1 MNNEP
6 TIPTTTETITTPC
19 DRRFFP
25 SLCWGAIIGGTV
37 AAIGIQ
43 ILLSILGTGA
53 GLAIFTPMTDN
64 DAVKGFSEGAA
75 AIWSICALVAIF
87 FGAVIAGRF
96 SHSVHGGFVHGI
108 LVWCL
113 TLIISLVLITAGTGK
128 VMGGVLKVLGEG
140 LGIGGKAVAAGAGD
154 LAKEGVKRSSDQL
167 GSFIDEAVQS
177 VPTNAAPKAA
187 IRAKREIGFAVTKLF
202 APGNDI
208 NSQDNRTA
216 VIKSLMDYT
225 QMSEADATK
234 TVDDWM
240 TSYKNLKAELDNI
253 KVMAEQKAKVAADEA
268 AHNLSITAIWAFFGL
283 LLGLLVSVAGGIL
296 GADHAMRRVKVE
308 NVRSAQLSA
317 K

>member
-6 TIPTTTETITTPC
+6 SLVTPETTTN
-19 DRRFFP
+19 R
-25 SLCWGAIIGGTV
+25 SLCCGFPALCWSAIIGGTI

-53 GLAIFTPMTDN
+53 GLAIFAPMTDN
-64 DAVKGFSEGAA
+64 NAVKSFSEGAA
-75 AIWSICALVAIF
+75 AIWSICALVALF

-108 LVWCL
+108 IVWCL
-113 TLIISLVLITAGTGK
+113 TLIISLLLLTAGTGL
-128 VMGGVLKVLGEG
+128 VIGGVLKVLGEG
-140 LGIGGKAVAAGAGD
+140 LGIGGKVVAAGTGD
-154 LAKEGVKRSSDQL
+154 LVKEGVKRSSDQL

-187 IRAKREIGFAVTKLF
+187 TRAKREIGFAVTKLF

-208 NSQDNRTA
+208 KSPDNRSA
-216 VIKSLMDYT
+216 VIKSLGDYA

-240 TSYKNLKAELDNI
+240 VSYKNLKAELDNL
-253 KVMAEQKAKVAADEA
+253 KPMAEQKAKVAADEA
-268 AHNLSITAIWAFFGL
+268 AHNISITAIWAFFGL
-283 LLGLLVSVAGGIL
+283 LLGLLVSAAGGIL

-308 NVRSAQLSA
+308 NGRLAQLSA

>member
-6 TIPTTTETITTPC
+6 SLVATETVT
-19 DRRFFP
+19 DRSLCGGFP
-25 SLCWGAIIGGTV
+25 SLCWSAVIGGTV

-64 DAVKGFSEGAA
+64 NTVKGFSEGGA
-75 AIWSICALVAIF
+75 AIWSICALVALF

-108 LVWCL
+108 IVWCL
-113 TLIISLVLITAGTGK
+113 TLIISLLLLTAGTGL
-128 VMGGVLKVLGEG
+128 VMGGVLKILGEG
-140 LGIGGKAVAAGAGD
+140 LGIGGKAVAAGTGD
-154 LAKEGVKRSSDQL
+154 LVKEGAQRSSEQL
-167 GSFIDEAVQS
+167 ESFIDEAVQS
-177 VPTNAAPKAA
+177 VPTNAAPKATT
-187 IRAKREIGFAVTKLF
+187 RAKREIGFAVTKLF
-202 APGNDI
+202 GPGNDI
-208 NSQDNRTA
+208 NSPDNRAA
-216 VIKSLMDYT
+216 VIKSLGDYA

-240 TSYKNLKAELDNI
+240 VSYKNLKAELDNI
-253 KVMAEQKAKVAADEA
+253 KAMAEQKGKVAADEA

-283 LLGLLVSVAGGIL
+283 LLGLLVSAAGGIL
-296 GADHAMRRVKVE
+296 GAETAMRRVQVE
-308 NVRSAQLSA
+308 NVRLAQLSA

>member
-6 TIPTTTETITTPC
+6 SLVTPETTTN
-19 DRRFFP
+19 R
-25 SLCWGAIIGGTV
+25 SLCGGFPALCWSAIICGTV

-43 ILLSILGTGA
+43 IFLSTLGTGA
-53 GLAIFTPMTDN
+53 GLAIFAPMTDN
-64 DAVKGFSEGAA
+64 NTVKGFSEGAA
-75 AIWSICALVAIF
+75 AIWSICALVALF

-108 LVWCL
+108 IVWCL
-113 TLIISLVLITAGTGK
+113 TLIISLLLFTAGAGM

-140 LGIGGKAVAAGAGD
+140 LGIGGKVVAAGTGD
-154 LAKEGVKRSSDQL
+154 LVNEGVKRSSDQL

-187 IRAKREIGFAVTKLF
+187 TRAKREIGFAVTKLF

-208 NSQDNRTA
+208 NSPDNRAA
-216 VIKSLMDYT
+216 VIKSLGDYA

-240 TSYKNLKAELDNI
+240 VSYKNLKVELDNI
-253 KVMAEQKAKVAADEA
+253 KAMAEQKAKVATDEA
-268 AHNLSITAIWAFFGL
+268 AHNISLTAIWAFFGL
-283 LLGLLVSVAGGIL
+283 LLGLLVSAAGGIL

-308 NVRSAQLSA
+308 NVRLAQLSA

>member
-6 TIPTTTETITTPC
+6 SLVTTETVTNRPLC
-19 DRRFFP
+19 CGFP

-53 GLAIFTPMTDN
+53 GLAIFAPTADN
-64 DAVKGFSEGAA
+64 NAVKNFSEGAA
-75 AIWSICALVAIF
+75 AIWSICALVALF

-113 TLIISLVLITAGTGK
+113 ALIISLLLVTAGTSM
-128 VMGGVLKVLGEG
+128 VTGGVLKVLGEG
-140 LGIGGKAVAAGAGD
+140 MGIGGKAVATGAGD

-177 VPTNAAPKAA
+177 IPTNAAPKAA
-187 IRAKREIGFAVTKLF
+187 TRAKREIGFAVTKLF

-208 NSQDNRTA
+208 ASPDNRTA
-216 VIKSLMDYT
+216 AIKSLMDYA

-234 TVDDWM
+234 TVDDWI
-240 TSYKNLKAELDNI
+240 TSYKNLKTELDNL
-253 KVMAEQKAKVAADEA
+253 KMMAEQKAKAAADQA
-268 AHNLSITAIWAFFGL
+268 AHNLSIAATWSFFGL
-283 LLGLLVSVAGGIL
+283 LLGLLVSAGGGVL
-296 GADHAMRRVKVE
+296 GADHAMRRVKIE
-308 NVRSAQLSA
+308 NVRLAQLST

>member
-6 TIPTTTETITTPC
+6 TIPTMTEIVTTPC
-19 DRRFFP
+19 DRRTFS
-25 SLCWGAIIGGTV
+25 SLCWSAIIGGTV

-53 GLAIFTPMTDN
+53 GLAIFAPMTDN
-64 DAVKGFSEGAA
+64 NPVKGFSEGAA
-75 AIWSICALVAIF
+75 AIWSICALIALF
-87 FGAVIAGRF
+87 FGAAIAGRF

-113 TLIISLVLITAGTGK
+113 TLIISLVLLTAGTSM
-128 VMGGVLKVLGEG
+128 VMGGLLKVLGEG

-154 LAKEGVKRSSDQL
+154 LAKDGVKRSSDQL

-187 IRAKREIGFAVTKLF
+187 VRAKREIGFAVTKLF

-208 NSQDNRTA
+208 ASSGNRTA
-216 VIKSLMDYT
+216 AIKSLADYA
-225 QMSEADATK
+225 QMTEADATK
-234 TVDDWM
+234 TVDDWIA
-240 TSYKNLKAELDNI
+240 SYKNLKAELDSL
-253 KVMAEQKAKVAADEA
+253 KVMAEQKAKVVADEA
-268 AHNLSITAIWAFFGL
+268 AHDLSITAMWAFSGL
-283 LLGLLVSVAGGIL
+283 LLGLLVSAAGGIL
-296 GADHAMRRVKVE
+296 GAENATRRVKIE
-308 NVRSAQLSA
+308 NVRLTQLSA